1 MRKIIIP
8 LFGALVFATGCA
20 VSPQQITVEPRS
32 DATFSGTGAGTTV
45 NLVVQDNRGTS
56 ALGSLGGT
64 YPETSML
71 TTSNDVA
78 ADLNALLRQKLSAA
92 GYVITPNNANFNLV
106 VSLNELS
113 YEYGTAAVVARE
125 VQTVAEIAFR
135 AENASGTSY
144 REGRFRTPRSFPRA
158 TRPTPEENKEFL
170 EEVLSETI
178 DRLLSHQQLV
188 DFLR

>member
-1 MRKIIIP
+1 MKKL
-8 LFGALVFATGCA
+8 LFPILGALAFATGCA

-32 DATFSGTGAGTTV
+32 ETNFSGSGAGTSI
-45 NLVVQDNRGTS
+45 NLQVRDNRGTT

-78 ADLNALLRQKLSAA
+78 ADLNNLLRQKLTTA
-92 GYVITPNNANFNLV
+92 GYVVTSNNADFNLV

-125 VQTVAEIAFR
+125 VQTVVELAFR
-135 AENASGTSY
+135 AENASGMSY
-144 REGRFRTPRSFPRA
+144 REGRFRTPRTQPRA
-158 TRPTPEENKEFL
+158 TRPTPEENKAFL
-170 EEVLSETI
+170 EEVLTETI
-178 DRLLSHQQLV
+178 DRLLAHQPLV
-188 DFLR
+188 EFLR